1 MRVVVQRVSSARVTV
16 VGQVVGAIGTGL
28 LLLVGMHD
36 RDDDDVLRWVARKI
50 VGMRIFSDEEGK
62 MNHSL
67 LDVGGQVL
75 VVSQFTLYGR
85 VEKGNRPSFID
96 AAAPEKANALYEQF
110 LAELSVHVPL
120 PVESGRFGAHMEV
133 SLCNDGPVTLL
144 IER

>member
-16 VGQVVGAIGTGL
+16 DGQVVGAIGNGL

-36 RDDDDVLRWVARKI
+36 HDDHDVLRWVAKKI
-50 VGMRIFSDEEGK
+50 VDMRIFADQDGK
-62 MNHSL
+62 MNRSL

-85 VEKGNRPSFID
+85 VEKGNRPSFVD
-96 AAAPEKANALYEQF
+96 AAAPEKANMLYEAF
-110 LAELSVHVPL
+110 IAELSLHGPL
-120 PVESGRFGAHMEV
+120 SVETGTFGAHMEV
-133 SLCNDGPVTLL
+133 SLCNDGPVTIL